1 MSGDPRLTASRP
13 AARVKQGM
21 SLSLLR
27 LRAWVAL
34 IAFSGTFG
42 FGLLSLGHFGADDDA
57 ACGQPGPRSGH
68 SRAQF
73 EVVKLASQATHCP
86 FCHWQRT
93 VSGARVALAGAS
105 AVRLSPV
112 DSLQH
117 ALTHHPTSPI
127 ADPHLSRG
135 PPDDPQAA

>member
-1 MSGDPRLTASRP
+1 MGM
-13 AARVKQGM
+13 RV
-21 SLSLLR
+21 SLLR

-34 IAFSGTFG
+34 LTFSGTFG
-42 FGLLSLGHFGADDDA
+42 FGLLSQGHFGADDDS

-68 SRAQF
+68 SRVQF
-73 EVVKLASQATHCP
+73 ESVKPGSQATHCP

-93 VSGARVALAGAS
+93 VSGGSVALAGAS
-105 AVRLSPV
+105 VVQLSPV

-117 ALTHHPTSPI
+117 ALTHHPTSPN

-135 PPDDPQAA
+135 PPEALPEA